1 MAMHFVN
8 VDIRGGVAEI
18 TLNRPKVNAINE
30 RVVHELAQCLNEI
43 RGDDAAKALILTG
56 EGSFF
61 SFGFDVPELYHY
73 DKKDFTE
80 FMLNFS
86 DMLRSVFLFPKPVV
100 AALNGHTI
108 AGACILAL
116 ACDYRLMV
124 AEKAKISLNEIT
136 FGSTLFCSAVEMLRF
151 LVGSRSASTIIYSG
165 RMYSADE
172 AVRFGLVDK
181 AVAREELLSSARSV
195 AEDHINTDGPAF
207 KGIKCLLKN
216 RIADYIRDS
225 EKDSV
230 LEFVDIWYSES
241 VRASLR
247 KIVIKD

>member
-1 MAMHFVN
+1 MHFIN

-43 RGDDAAKALILTG
+43 RGDDAAKALVLTG
-56 EGSFF
+56 QGSFF

-86 DMLRSVFLFPKPVV
+86 DMLRNVFLFPKPVV
-100 AALNGHTI
+100 AALNGHAI

-116 ACDYRLMV
+116 ACDYRVMV
-124 AEKAKISLNEIT
+124 SEKAKISLNEIT
-136 FGSTLFCSAVEMLRF
+136 FGSTLFSSAVEMLRF
-151 LVGSRSASTIIYSG
+151 LVGSRIASAVLYSG

-172 AVRFGLVDK
+172 AVRLGLIDK
-181 AVAREELLSSARSV
+181 AAERDQLLNSARSI
-195 AEDHINTDGPAF
+195 AEDYMNKDAPAF
-207 KGIKCLLKN
+207 RGIKHLL
-216 RIADYIRDS
+216 RQRVADYIKGT

-230 LEFVDIWYSES
+230 NEFVDIWYSES

-247 KIVIKD
+247 KIVIKE

>member
-1 MAMHFVN
+1 MHFVN

-30 RVVHELAQCLNEI
+30 QVVQELAQCLNEI
-43 RGDDAAKALILTG
+43 RGDDTAKALILTG

-61 SFGFDVPELYHY
+61 SFGFDVPELYDY
-73 DKKDFTE
+73 EKRDFTE
-80 FMLNFS
+80 FMFNFS
-86 DMLRSVFLFPKPVV
+86 DLLTNLFLFPKPVL

-116 ACDYRLMV
+116 ACDYRLMA
-124 AEKAKISLNEIT
+124 AEKAKIALNEIT
-136 FGSTLFCSAVEMLRF
+136 FGSTLFSSAVEMLRF
-151 LVGSRSASTIIYSG
+151 LVGSRNASTILYSG

-172 AVRFGLVDK
+172 AVRLGLIDK
-181 AVAREELLSSARSV
+181 AVERVDLLNSARSI
-195 AEDHINTDGPAF
+195 AEDYMNTDAPAF
-207 KGIKCLLKN
+207 RGIKHLL
-216 RIADYIRDS
+216 RQQAADYIKGI

-230 LEFVDIWYSES
+230 REFVDIWYSES

-247 KIVIKD
+247 KVVIKD

>member
-1 MAMHFVN
+1 MHFVN

-43 RGDDAAKALILTG
+43 RRDDTARALILTG

-61 SFGFDVPELYHY
+61 SFGFDVPELYQY
-73 DKKDFTE
+73 EKKDFTE

-86 DMLRSVFLFPKPVV
+86 DMLRNVFLFPKPVV

-136 FGSTLFCSAVEMLRF
+136 FGSTLFTSAVEMLRF
-151 LVGSRSASTIIYSG
+151 LVGSRNASTILYSG

-172 AVRFGLVDK
+172 AVRLGLIEK
-181 AVAREELLSSARSV
+181 AVERGDLLNSARSI
-195 AEDHINTDGPAF
+195 AEDYMNTDAPAF
-207 KGIKCLLKN
+207 RGIKDLL
-216 RIADYIRDS
+216 RQQTADYIKGI

-230 LEFVDIWYSES
+230 REFVDIWYSES

-247 KIVIKD
+247 KVVIKD

>member
-1 MAMHFVN
+1 MHFVD
-8 VDIRGGVAEI
+8 VDIRGGVAEV

-30 RVVHELAQCLNEI
+30 RVVHELAQCLNEV
-43 RGDDAAKALILTG
+43 RGNDTAKALILTG

-61 SFGFDVPELYHY
+61 SFGFDVPELYNY
-73 DKKDFTE
+73 EKKDFTE

-86 DMLRSVFLFPKPVV
+86 DMLRNVFLFPKPVV
-100 AALNGHTI
+100 AALNGHSI
-108 AGACILAL
+108 AGGCILAL

-136 FGSTLFCSAVEMLRF
+136 FGSTLFSSAVEMLRF
-151 LVGSRSASTIIYSG
+151 LVGSRNASTILYSG

-172 AVRFGLVDK
+172 ALRLGLIDK
-181 AVAREELLSSARSV
+181 AVAREELLNSARSI
-195 AEDHINTDGPAF
+195 AEAHINTDDAAF
-207 KGIKCLLKN
+207 KGIKYLLRN
-216 RIADYIRDS
+216 RVADYIKGS

-230 LEFVDIWYSES
+230 LEFVEIWYSES

>member
-1 MAMHFVN
+1 MHFVN
-8 VDIRGGVAEI
+8 VDIRGGVAKI

-30 RVVHELAQCLNEI
+30 RVVLELAQCLNEI
-43 RGDDAAKALILTG
+43 RRDDTAKALILTG

-61 SFGFDVPELYHY
+61 SFGFDVPELYQY
-73 DKKDFTE
+73 EKKDFTE

-86 DMLRSVFLFPKPVV
+86 DMLRNVFLFPKPVV

-136 FGSTLFCSAVEMLRF
+136 FGSTLFSSAVEMLRF
-151 LVGSRSASTIIYSG
+151 LVGSRNASTILYSG

-172 AVRFGLVDK
+172 AVRLGLIDK
-181 AVAREELLSSARSV
+181 AVERGDLLNSARSI
-195 AEDHINTDGPAF
+195 AEDYMNTDAPAF
-207 KGIKCLLKN
+207 RGIKHLL
-216 RIADYIRDS
+216 RQQAADYIKGI

-230 LEFVDIWYSES
+230 REFVDIWYSES

-247 KIVIKD
+247 KVVIKD

>member
-1 MAMHFVN
+1 MHFVN

-30 RVVHELAQCLNEI
+30 RVVLELAQCLNEI
-43 RGDDAAKALILTG
+43 RRDDTAKALILTG

-61 SFGFDVPELYHY
+61 SFGFDVPELYQY
-73 DKKDFTE
+73 EKKDFTE

-86 DMLRSVFLFPKPVV
+86 DMLRNVFLFPKPVV

-136 FGSTLFCSAVEMLRF
+136 FGSTLFSSAVEMLRF
-151 LVGSRSASTIIYSG
+151 LVGSRNASTILYSG

-172 AVRFGLVDK
+172 AVRLGLIDK
-181 AVAREELLSSARSV
+181 AVERGDLLNSARSI
-195 AEDHINTDGPAF
+195 AEDYMNTDAPAF
-207 KGIKCLLKN
+207 RGIKHLL
-216 RIADYIRDS
+216 RQQAADYIKGI

-230 LEFVDIWYSES
+230 REFVDIWYSES

-247 KIVIKD
+247 KVVIKD